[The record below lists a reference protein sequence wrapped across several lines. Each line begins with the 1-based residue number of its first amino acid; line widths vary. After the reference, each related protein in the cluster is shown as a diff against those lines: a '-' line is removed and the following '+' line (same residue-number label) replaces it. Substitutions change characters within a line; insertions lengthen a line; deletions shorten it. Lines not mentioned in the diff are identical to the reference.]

1 MRESNVRRPFLARL
15 VRHLI
20 SPLLLIAVG
29 TPLALWGMAELTESR
44 FWRRS
49 PGGGS
54 RGSDGGPLTAED
66 FRPMEAVPRMPVV
79 AGFETLSADEADQ
92 RIQGDELVLAVEVN
106 GQARAWPL
114 NVMTGPEREVF
125 NDELGGRSI
134 AATW

>member
-1 MRESNVRRPFLARL
+1 MTEPDVRRSFLARL
-15 VRHLI
+15 ARHLI

-44 FWRRS
+44 FWRR
-49 PGGGS
+49 PPGGS

-79 AGFETLSADEADQ
+79 AGFETLSADEADR
-92 RIQGDELVLAVEVN
+92 RIRGDELVLAVEVN

-125 NDELGGRSI
+125 NDQLGGRSI